1 MPNEAVVLVHGLWV
15 NGFDMSLLRQR
26 LRKAGYA
33 THQFSYN
40 SVTCQPEENAEKLNS
55 FVQDIDASTIHFV
68 GHSLGGIVIR
78 HLFHQYPEQK
88 PGRVVTLGTPH
99 QQSKAARQLSSFMPG
114 KWLLGKSTEHGLLG
128 ELPKWQAPRQLG
140 SVAGT
145 LHFGMGIIIPGVPRP
160 NDGTVAVDE
169 TRLEGMVDHL
179 TLSVSHFGL
188 LLSTKAGNAVILF
201 LREGK
206 FR

>member
-1 MPNEAVVLVHGLWV
+1 LPKEAVVLVHGLWV

-26 LRKAGYA
+26 LRKAGYT

-40 SVTCQPEENAEKLNS
+40 SVTCQAEENAEKLGS
-55 FVQDIDASTIHFV
+55 FVQEIDTNTIHFV

-78 HLFHQYPEQK
+78 HLFHQHPEQK

-99 QQSKAARQLSSFMPG
+99 QQSQAARQLSSFVTG
-114 KWLLGKSTEHGLLG
+114 KWLLGKSIEHGLLG
-128 ELPKWQAPRQLG
+128 ELPKWQAARQLG

-145 LHFGMGIIIPGVPRP
+145 LQFGMGIIIPGIPRP
-160 NDGTVAVDE
+160 NDGTVAVEE
-169 TRLEGMVDHL
+169 TRLEGMVEHL

-188 LLSTKAGNAVILF
+188 LLSTKASDAVAKF

-206 FR
+206 F